1 MRSLINGQHFACSK
15 ANRLSFIPFWRFA
28 LLSVK
33 KLKWINT
40 YSADTFF
47 IRIKKRPL
55 FLFDYLLS
63 ARRRARQEQNRKKK
77 EEENIVVTHYDGS
90 VSHFSP
96 SINVCILVEN
106 YSHICFPIS
115 ISIRHSPFSFYH
127 LKNRKIT
134 LSWRF
139 LSWNLLSRRR
149 RERIRSIIGRNILS
163 WNIYFFKKKKKK
175 KERRRKNSKSINRLK
190 LFVIEDLNLFV
201 DLSKRRGKKKETP
214 NSTNYRKSLLH
225 SRYEIAR
232 FEIWKFN
239 L

>member
-77 EEENIVVTHYDGS
+77 EEEEENIVVTHYDGS
-90 VSHFSP
+90 VSHFPP

-163 WNIYFFKKKKKK
+163 WNIYFFKKKKKREE
-175 KERRRKNSKSINRLK
+175 KE
-190 LFVIEDLNLFV
+190 
-201 DLSKRRGKKKETP
+201 
-214 NSTNYRKSLLH
+214 
-225 SRYEIAR
+225 
-232 FEIWKFN
+232 KFKID
-239 L
+239 

>member
-63 ARRRARQEQNRKKK
+63 ARRRARQEQNRKKEEE

-90 VSHFSP
+90 VSHFPP

-175 KERRRKNSKSINRLK
+175 KKERRRKNSKSIEIIRH
-190 LFVIEDLNLFV
+190 
-201 DLSKRRGKKKETP
+201 RRSEFIRWSFEEGKKKRNTEFDQLSQIVITFSIR
-214 NSTNYRKSLLH
+214 NCSFRDLK
-225 SRYEIAR
+225 I
-232 FEIWKFN
+232 
-239 L
+239 